1 MAEQDDNRT
10 EQASARR
17 KADARRQGQVAVS
30 RDIPTAAMLFGAVAF
45 LYLLAETAVGRIVNM
60 MREWFARAADMN
72 ALAVLRID
80 RVHDIIHLSGWETL
94 GLVLPFAV
102 AVGAAGIAAYVVQT
116 GALWTSEGL
125 RFDGSRI
132 SPIGGLGKLLS
143 FKSAGE
149 LVKAVIK
156 LSVIGSV
163 AVFTIRKDLSQLP
176 ELMHQELPVL
186 LHTTGM
192 LVFRLT
198 MTIAFTI
205 GLIAI
210 ADYAYQR
217 FEWERSLKMSR
228 QDLKQEHRDAEGDP
242 VLRSRVRSLQ
252 KEMARNRMIAE
263 VPTADVI
270 VTNPTHLAVAL
281 RYDQHRMSAP
291 IVVAKGAGFIAER
304 IKEVAAEH
312 GVMIVENKVVA
323 RTLYQLVEIGREVPE
338 ELYRAVAE
346 ILALV
351 FRARGTRAL

>member
-10 EQASARR
+10 EQASERR

-30 RDIPTAAMLFGAVAF
+30 RDIPTAAMLFGAVGF
-45 LYLLAETAVGRIVNM
+45 LYLLAETAVGRIVNV
-60 MREWFARAADMN
+60 MREWFTRATDMS
-72 ALAVLRID
+72 ALAALRID
-80 RVHDIIHLSGWETL
+80 RVHDIIHLFGWEAL
-94 GLVLPFAV
+94 GLILPFTV
-102 AVGAAGIAAYVVQT
+102 TVGVAGIAAYLVQT
-116 GALWTSEGL
+116 GALWASEGL

-132 SPIGGLGKLLS
+132 SPIRGLGKLLS
-143 FKSAGE
+143 FRSAGE
-149 LVKAVIK
+149 LLKAVIK
-156 LSVIGSV
+156 LSVIGCV
-163 AVFTIRKDLSQLP
+163 AAVAIRKDLSVLP
-176 ELMHQELPVL
+176 ELVHQELPVML
-186 LHTTGM
+186 RMTGM
-192 LVFRLT
+192 LAFRLT
-198 MTIAFTI
+198 MMISFTIA
-205 GLIAI
+205 LIAL

-217 FEWERSLKMSR
+217 FEWGRSLKMSR
-228 QDLKQEHRDAEGDP
+228 EELKQEHRDAEGDP

-263 VPTADVI
+263 VPKADVI

-351 FRARGTRAL
+351 FRARGTQAL

>member
-1 MAEQDDNRT
+1 MAEHDDNRT

-17 KADARRQGQVAVS
+17 KEDARRQGQVAVS
-30 RDIPTAAMLFGAVAF
+30 RDIPTAAMLFGAIAF
-45 LYLLAETAVGRIVNM
+45 LYLLAGTAVGRIVNM
-60 MREWFARAADMN
+60 MREWFTRAADMN
-72 ALAVLRID
+72 ALAMLRLD
-80 RVHDIIHLSGWETL
+80 RVHDIVRLAGWETL
-94 GLVLPFAV
+94 GFILPFAV
-102 AVGAAGIAAYVVQT
+102 AVAVAAIAAYLVQT

-143 FKSAGE
+143 FRSAGE
-149 LVKAVIK
+149 LLKAVIK
-156 LSVIGSV
+156 LSVIGCV
-163 AVFTIRKDLSQLP
+163 AAFAIRKDLSLLP
-176 ELMHQELPVL
+176 ELIHQELPAM
-186 LHTTGM
+186 LHMTGM
-192 LVFRLT
+192 LAFRLT
-198 MTIAFTI
+198 MMIAFTI
-205 GLIAI
+205 GLIAL

-217 FEWERSLKMSR
+217 FEWQRSLRMSR

-263 VPTADVI
+263 VPKADVI

-291 IVVAKGAGFIAER
+291 IVVAKGAGYIAER

-338 ELYRAVAE
+338 DLYRAVAE

-351 FRARGTRAL
+351 FRARGTRAI